1 MEVLLKAAWKFLAS
15 RVQYSA
21 CCPVRALELLDKSI
35 SAPLVPAV
43 SSADTLLL
51 CCLAL
56 LPQHRNCLV
65 VSPVGLPWGKL
76 SGSSLLNHSLAKDPS
91 VRALHPMSCL
101 SACGCDTCDSEH
113 RAVCRHIGLC
123 SSSNQCVKGCSVVHE
138 ASQLGLIHLIC
149 GLEMCKQQP
158 HIPCRRGSPRA
169 NFVTLQLHSSPGKV
183 IKHLSS
189 I

>member
-1 MEVLLKAAWKFLAS
+1 MLLKAAWKFSAS

-21 CCPVRALELLDKSI
+21 RCPVRALELLDKSI

-43 SSADTLLL
+43 SSAVTLLL

-91 VRALHPMSCL
+91 VRALHPM
-101 SACGCDTCDSEH
+101 
-113 RAVCRHIGLC
+113 
-123 SSSNQCVKGCSVVHE
+123 
-138 ASQLGLIHLIC
+138 
-149 GLEMCKQQP
+149 
-158 HIPCRRGSPRA
+158 
-169 NFVTLQLHSSPGKV
+169 FVSMWL
-183 IKHLSS
+183 
-189 I
+189 